1 MAPAMRNH
9 PRSLSLSVLPAA
21 LLVALAAVA
30 ACGGEPE
37 PAAAPPPPPPV
48 ESAAPPAPPP
58 PVAEPTPEEKKK
70 AEQAQ
75 KLEEQKAKWKAADEA
90 ELARWTPEMHA
101 QAKKLADTKYPTA
114 RAALIAAL
122 ASKARKPG
130 DADRDTYRHPLETLT
145 LFGLTPNMT
154 VIDLYPGEGWYTELL
169 APTLAAK
176 GKLIDVTSDPHG
188 PEESG
193 STWGAR
199 HYQAF
204 LQTAPELYGKVQVLP
219 VDGKA
224 PSLGLDGT
232 VDMVLVMRE
241 VHNMVPGRAGTL
253 DRWLGEIHKA
263 LKPHGILGIEDH
275 RAPKDADPTASAKN
289 GYLPEAYVIQQV
301 EAAGF
306 KLVKASEVNANPKD
320 TKDYPDGVWTLPPS
334 FAGPKD
340 QHDRFAAIGES
351 DRMTLKFVKK

>member
-1 MAPAMRNH
+1 MRN
-9 PRSLSLSVLPAA
+9 LPVSAR
-21 LLVALAAVA
+21 LLAASLFTLA

-37 PAAAPPPPPPV
+37 PVTPPPPPPA
-48 ESAAPPAPPP
+48 ETATPPAPPA

-75 KLEEQKAKWKAADEA
+75 KLEDQKAKWKAADDA
-90 ELARWTPEMHA
+90 ELARWTPELHTE
-101 QAKKLADTKYPTA
+101 AKKLAETKYASGP
-114 RAALIAAL
+114 AAVKAAL
-122 ASKARKPG
+122 AGHQRKPG
-130 DADRDTYRHPLETLT
+130 DADRDKYRHPLETLT
-145 LFGLTPNMT
+145 FFGLQPGMT
-154 VIDLYPGEGWYTELL
+154 VIDVYPGEGWFTEIL

-176 GKLIDVTSDPHG
+176 GKLIDAGSDPHG

-193 STWGAR
+193 STWNAR

-204 LQTAPELYGKVQVLP
+204 LDTAPELYGKVQVLP
-219 VDGKA
+219 IDGKA
-224 PSLGLDGT
+224 PSLGLDGS
-232 VDMVLVMRE
+232 VDMVILMRE
-241 VHNMVPGRAGTL
+241 LHNMVPGRAGTM
-253 DRWLGEIHKA
+253 DKWLSEIHKA

-275 RAPKDADPTASAKN
+275 RAPKGSDPAVTAKN
-289 GYLPEAYVIQQV
+289 GYLPEAWVIEQV

-306 KLVKASEVNANPKD
+306 KLVKSSEVNANPKD

-334 FAGPKD
+334 FAGPKE

>member
-1 MAPAMRNH
+1 
-9 PRSLSLSVLPAA
+9 VPAA
-21 LLVALAAVA
+21 LVLALA

-37 PAAAPPPPPPV
+37 PAAAPPPPPPPAETAV
-48 ESAAPPAPPP
+48 APTPPSPP

-75 KLEEQKAKWKAADEA
+75 KLEEQKARWKAADEA
-90 ELARWTPEMHA
+90 ELARWTPELHA
-101 QAKKLADTKYPTA
+101 DAKKLADRSYPTA
-114 RAALIAAL
+114 RAGLLAAL
-122 ASKARKPG
+122 ADPERKPG
-130 DADRDTYRHPLETLT
+130 HAERDRYRHPLETLT
-145 LFGLTPNMT
+145 FFGLQPNMT
-154 VIDLYPGEGWYTELL
+154 VIDIYPGDGWYTELL
-169 APTLAAK
+169 APVLAAK
-176 GKLIDVTSDPHG
+176 GKLIDVGADPHG
-188 PEESG
+188 PEEAS
-193 STWGAR
+193 STWSAR

-204 LQTAPELYGKVQVLP
+204 LDKAPELFGKVQVLP

-253 DRWLGEIHKA
+253 DRWLAEIHKA

-275 RAPKDADPTASAKN
+275 RAPKDADPAVTAKN

-320 TKDYPDGVWTLPPS
+320 TKDYPDGVWTLPPT